1 MNAAELLSS
10 KGVSMQQASDWV
22 QARLDRPGEIFSICL
37 EFGINSTMLA
47 EIVQPF
53 VPGVARAMW
62 KHFLPSW
69 ALMHCSCA
77 MQGRWSRCPCRPR

>member
-37 EFGINSTMLA
+37 EFGIKRKSQFPELSPM
-47 EIVQPF
+47 
-53 VPGVARAMW
+53 
-62 KHFLPSW
+62 
-69 ALMHCSCA
+69 
-77 MQGRWSRCPCRPR
+77 